1 MRRAHCIA
9 DPDDRAARRRPDDR
23 QFAPG
28 AGRRPKDM
36 NWTSPL
42 SSRDPAYPI
51 VPIFLMTAG
60 SGRKEGSVMDLEQG
74 QEHATPHSDDRPWP
88 DIRLSDTDRL
98 EAFSDGVFAIT
109 ITLSVFDIVR
119 PDYVPGHLLDK
130 LLAQWTNYIAFLA
143 SFFYVGIIWL
153 NHRAVFSRVRYC
165 SRSLHLTNLF
175 LLLTSALIP
184 FPTAVLSTALQTGGS
199 LDAVIAVELYAGIGG
214 LMCLSWLLVFHVL
227 SVNPHLLEPH
237 VELTFFPQER
247 HRALVGF
254 ALYVIA
260 GLTGWLYSPTLALVI
275 FLALPVFYGITS
287 EGLIETRTV
296 LLRRLDAGRR
306 QRRSRG
312 RQ

>member
-1 MRRAHCIA
+1 
-9 DPDDRAARRRPDDR
+9 
-23 QFAPG
+23 
-28 AGRRPKDM
+28 
-36 NWTSPL
+36 
-42 SSRDPAYPI
+42 
-51 VPIFLMTAG
+51 
-60 SGRKEGSVMDLEQG
+60 MDLEQG

-109 ITLSVFDIVR
+109 ITLLVFDIVR